1 MEPSFLCKVILHI
14 IFSILGGGILHIWKK
29 VYYNGLVNIDSKS
42 IKEGEKL
49 GSIDVYY
56 NDKKIVSEDVLF
68 SKNNIVRSKFKY
80 ESVLVIVVIAI
91 IGLFIFK
98 HY

>member
-1 MEPSFLCKVILHI
+1 M
-14 IFSILGGGILHIWKK
+14 K

-91 IGLFIFK
+91 IGLFIFRKDK
-98 HY
+98 HKKN

>member
-1 MEPSFLCKVILHI
+1 M
-14 IFSILGGGILHIWKK
+14 
-29 VYYNGLVNIDSKS
+29 YYNGLVNIDSKS

-91 IGLFIFK
+91 IGLFIFRK
-98 HY
+98 DYIC

>member
-1 MEPSFLCKVILHI
+1 M
-14 IFSILGGGILHIWKK
+14 
-29 VYYNGLVNIDSKS
+29 YYNGLVNIDSKS

-91 IGLFIFK
+91 IGLFIFRKDK
-98 HY
+98 HKKN